1 MASSLLKGLSDTG
14 VCLGELS
21 DVLLSETDILCL
33 LDDLVEV
40 SPKWERLG
48 IALRLPGHVISQ
60 CKDDDNIKALY
71 NILHK
76 WVQGSYKGAF
86 PATLENLKQRL
97 GSPIVG
103 EGLVAH
109 KLGIELQSG
118 QTTVSYPAKGQS
130 MVSCNSTISSEAE
143 HLIQIYSKQREV
155 PRSTWPPVGTNTFIS
170 LVLIKQSGE
179 IARNYDYSVRGDMD
193 DIVKSK
199 ETVDYEKIFAA
210 YVEGGLVLVEGRPGS
225 GKTTLVHKIA
235 RDWASGRDILTN
247 AKMVFL
253 VPLRVLDHT
262 KDSHTLSDILKLF
275 YFDMSNINSVSNEIN
290 KLQGK
295 GVCFILD
302 GLDEYSRCDSRSSVV
317 YALIQ
322 KRFFPAAMVIVT
334 SRPVATA
341 DLRKDCTVIEHIE
354 VLGFS
359 KDQIYKYIDNFP
371 FVHSASSEVSSNEE
385 LKAYLEVHQNILHM
399 CYLPVHAAMVC
410 FLHHYSETIPNTET
424 KIYEEFIRLILLR
437 SFSRT
442 DRYAQL
448 PSLGSLCGQ
457 QAEWFKKLCHLAF
470 DMTIQSKQVVHQRDT
485 VVFLKEVSSQ
495 SDECGLGLVTID
507 HTIAMFGFTNTY
519 TFLHLTLQEYLA
531 AYHIGCMTKNEQVKI
546 LEKYGRATNMN
557 NVLVFYC
564 GMTHFTE
571 GDARLD
577 VVKSSVYGLR
587 CAFESQQDVV
597 CDSVVGIEGRLV
609 IIDYYLT
616 LVDLSS
622 MAYVIS
628 KTCNNLHILRIN
640 RSHLSA
646 YKLKYFF
653 GSHTSRNYSSFR
665 PDQLALLTYLDLT
678 SNSLGLEGVTLLVN
692 KLNVANVQLVSIVLD
707 ENSIGSEGARV
718 IVEDLK
724 CRQHLRE
731 LSLSNNCI
739 NGMAVWGGLKYWTD
753 LKYLFV
759 DRNTVNVASLLDG
772 IVNRSHKYDE
782 NTSNNLQRLDVSNCH
797 MNSSEMK
804 ILINGLK
811 VCTGLKKLYLSCNS
825 IGSEGAVH
833 LCDELKCWQELTQLS
848 IRGVGIGGDGAVFLA
863 EGLKVCSSLEWIN
876 LSSNEIGGDGAI
888 ALAKC
893 LKYCNVLSYVNLHNN
908 AIGSAGA
915 LALCEELKSCP
926 KLKTLI
932 LSDNGIESKAKTII
946 KNLFDI
952 SQNIRL

>member
-1 MASSLLKGLSDTG
+1 MAYSLLKGLSDTG
-14 VCLGELS
+14 VCLGEQS
-21 DVLLSETDILCL
+21 GVFLSETDILCL

-48 IALRLPGHVISQ
+48 IALRLPGHAISQ

-109 KLGIELQSG
+109 KLRIELQSG

-143 HLIQIYSKQREV
+143 HLIQIYSRQREV

-170 LVLIKQSGE
+170 LVLIKQCGE

-193 DIVKSK
+193 DIVKNK
-199 ETVDYEKIFAA
+199 ETVDYGKIFAA

-235 RDWASGRDILTN
+235 RDWASGGDILTN

-302 GLDEYSRCDSRSSVV
+302 GLDEYSICDSRSSVV

-359 KDQIYKYIDNFP
+359 KDQIYKYIDIFP

-385 LKAYLEVHQNILHM
+385 LKAYLEVHQNVLHM

-410 FLHHYSETIPNTET
+410 FLHQYSETIPNTET

-531 AYHIGCMTKNEQVKI
+531 AYHIGCMTENEQVKI

-577 VVKSSVYGLR
+577 VVKSSVYSLR

-597 CDSVVGIEGRLV
+597 CDSVVGIEGKLT
-609 IIDYYLT
+609 IMNYYLT
-616 LVDLSS
+616 LVDVSS

-628 KTCNNLHILRIN
+628 NTCNNLRGLYITG
-640 RSHLSA
+640 SHLSA
-646 YKLKYFF
+646 DKLKFFF
-653 GSHTSRNYSSFR
+653 GSYSSRNYSSFR
-665 PDQLALLTYLDLT
+665 PDFLCQLALLTELDLT

-692 KLNVANVQLVSIVLD
+692 KLNVANVQLISIILD
-707 ENSIGSEGARV
+707 ENNIGSEGARV

-724 CRQHLRE
+724 CRQHIRQLR
-731 LSLSNNCI
+731 LSNNCI
-739 NGMAVWGGLKYWTD
+739 NGIAVWGGLKYWTD
-753 LKYLFV
+753 LIYLFV
-759 DRNTVNVASLLDG
+759 GENTVNVASLLDG
-772 IVNRSHKYDE
+772 IVSRSHKYDE
-782 NTSNNLQRLDVSNCH
+782 NTSNNLQILSVYGCH
-797 MNSSEMK
+797 MNSSEIK
-804 ILINGLK
+804 ILINSLK
-811 VCTGLKKLYLSCNS
+811 VCTGLKKLNLNGNS
-825 IGSEGAVH
+825 IGSEGAVQ
-833 LCDELKCWQELTQLS
+833 LCDELKCWQQLTQLL
-848 IRGVGIGGDGAVFLA
+848 INRVGIGGDGAVFLA
-863 EGLKVCSSLEWIN
+863 EGLKFCSTLERIE
-876 LSSNEIGGDGAI
+876 LSSNEIGEDGAI

-893 LKYCNVLSYVNLHNN
+893 LK
-908 AIGSAGA
+908 
-915 LALCEELKSCP
+915 
-926 KLKTLI
+926 
-932 LSDNGIESKAKTII
+932 
-946 KNLFDI
+946 
-952 SQNIRL
+952 